1 MLDNYDHR
9 SFKKINGRKSDDII
23 TYQDCLNI
31 IKDLRFN
38 EESELFAIER
48 NNGLEAIMSL

>member
-9 SFKKINGRKSDDII
+9 SFKKINGRKNDDII